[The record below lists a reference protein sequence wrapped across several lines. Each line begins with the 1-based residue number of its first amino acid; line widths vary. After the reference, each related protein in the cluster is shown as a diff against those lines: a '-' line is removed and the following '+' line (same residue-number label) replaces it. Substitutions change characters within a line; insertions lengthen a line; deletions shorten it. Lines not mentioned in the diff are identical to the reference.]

1 MVLHTYYN
9 QRCKNWTPFIL
20 FSFHLTHTTKYYIYN
35 LMQLTITGY
44 STALFSTWY
53 FIEEWGILFDAGDG
67 LISSLLQKSR
77 KIDQVFISH
86 ADRDHLT
93 GLLQLN
99 QLNARPGFP
108 VIHYPKDSS
117 SFRALE
123 KFSKDF
129 DPQVART
136 VWAPVTEGDEI
147 FIAKDLL
154 VKPIRNSHVPVDRHI
169 IKSLGYQVIQTRK
182 KLRPEF
188 AHLSGD
194 QLRQLAEQQGRD
206 SFSMEVRTNLLAYS
220 GDTPVEDGDKW
231 DNTSILIHEATFLG
245 NGEDIKVRHYG
256 MTERSEGHDLGGP
269 GHPGPTKVHSTLE
282 EVMEMVSAIHIE
294 QLILG
299 HFSSRYSPDEIVR
312 AVKDQ
317 CWKHAINI
325 PVRVV
330 LPGETLFDLLAKEPV
345 NK

>member
-1 MVLHTYYN
+1 
-9 QRCKNWTPFIL
+9 
-20 FSFHLTHTTKYYIYN
+20 
-35 LMQLTITGY
+35 MQLTITGY

-53 FIEEWGILFDAGDG
+53 FLEEWGILFDAGEG

-108 VIHYPKDSS
+108 VIHYPKDAG
-117 SFRALE
+117 SFRTLE
-123 KFSKDF
+123 KFSKEF
-129 DPQVART
+129 DPQVSRT
-136 VWAPVTEGDEI
+136 VWEPVTEGDEI

-154 VKPIRNSHVPVDRHI
+154 VRPIRNSHVPVDRHI
-169 IKSLGYQVIQTRK
+169 IKSLGYQVVQLRK

-188 AHLSGD
+188 THLSGE

-220 GDTPVEDGDKW
+220 GDTPVECGDKW

-245 NGEDIKVRHYG
+245 NGEDIKVRDYG
-256 MTERSEGHDLGGP
+256 N
-269 GHPGPTKVHSTLE
+269 KHSTLE
-282 EVMEMVSAIHIE
+282 EVMEMVSGIHIE

-299 HFSSRYSPDEIVR
+299 HFSSRYSADEIVK
-312 AVKDQ
+312 AVRGLCSKY
-317 CWKHAINI
+317 AINI
-325 PVRVV
+325 PVRLV
-330 LPGETLFDLLAKEPV
+330 LPGETVFDLLAKEPV